1 MNSGTHHHNTP
12 RRRNLSAW
20 IFAGLMT
27 LPLTGAILL
36 YQHQA
41 AAEQR
46 IHNAEQV
53 ITLAE
58 QRAALAEQRADSAV
72 KNCQIITQELAS
84 LDADTARQQAEANK
98 HQELLTYLTTSGI
111 AVKDFGKALRDA
123 AEAGNLELLN
133 KLIAVGTD
141 LNSQGWFGGTA
152 VHAAAAYNHP
162 ECLKALIDAGANVN
176 YMDSN
181 RGTPLHCA
189 ASAEIATMLIAAG
202 ADVNKA
208 AQHGTP
214 LTYQTRFFITWKT
227 DLIKLLIDSGADV
240 NVIDGLGN
248 PVLSY
253 IIQCPISE
261 SQNTREKKL
270 ELVRMLIAA
279 GADVNKPG
287 SNGMTPVHMAAYR
300 NDPEILKILIEAGG
314 DIHKPDNDGK
324 TALHHA
330 KSIWGTTECETYL
343 RELENKASK

>member
-58 QRAALAEQRADSAV
+58 QRAALAEQRADSAM

-111 AVKDFGKALRDA
+111 AVEDFGKALRDA

-141 LNSQGWFGGTA
+141 LNSQRWFGGTA

-176 YMDSN
+176 YIDTN
-181 RGTPLHCA
+181 LGTPLHCA

-208 AQHGTP
+208 VKYGTP
-214 LTYQTRFFITWKT
+214 LAFQTRLYTTWKI
-227 DLIKLLIDSGADV
+227 DLIKVLIDSGADV
-240 NVIDGLGN
+240 NAVNGYEQPILFEIIRN
-248 PVLSY
+248 PLDS
-253 IIQCPISE
+253 
-261 SQNTREKKL
+261 NTLEKRS

-279 GADVNKPG
+279 GADVNKP
-287 SNGMTPVHMAAYR
+287 NPQGMTPVHIAAFC
-300 NDPEILKILIEAGG
+300 NNLEILKILIEAGG

-343 RELENKASK
+343 RELENKANK

>member
-1 MNSGTHHHNTP
+1 MTPDTSHQNTP
-12 RRRNLSAW
+12 RRRNLSTW
-20 IFAGLMT
+20 ILAGLLT

-53 ITLAE
+53 VTLAE

-111 AVKDFGKALRDA
+111 AVEDFGKALRDA

-141 LNSQGWFGGTA
+141 LNSQGWFGNTA
-152 VHAAAAYNHP
+152 VHEAASHNHP
-162 ECLKALIDAGANVN
+162 ECLKALIDAGANIH
-176 YMDSN
+176 YEDTYL
-181 RGTPLHCA
+181 GTPLHVA
-189 ASAEIATMLIAAG
+189 GSAEIATMLIAAG

-208 AQHGTP
+208 VEQGTP
-214 LTYQTRFFITWKT
+214 LVFLTRMHTIWKT
-227 DLIKLLIDSGADV
+227 DQIKVLIDSGADV
-240 NVIDGLGN
+240 NAVNGYGEPILFQIIRN
-248 PVLSY
+248 PVTGS
-253 IIQCPISE
+253 
-261 SQNTREKKL
+261 NTRETRT
-270 ELVRMLIAA
+270 EIVRILVAA
-279 GADVNKPG
+279 GADVNKPN
-287 SNGMTPVHMAAYR
+287 SKGMTPVHMAAHY
-300 NDPEILKILIEAGG
+300 NDLEILKILMEAGG

-324 TALHHA
+324 NALHHA
-330 KSIWGTTECETYL
+330 KSMWRTTDCEKYL
-343 RELENKASK
+343 RELENKANK

>member
-58 QRAALAEQRADSAV
+58 QRAALAEQRADNAV
-72 KNCQIITQELAS
+72 KNCRIITQELAS

-98 HQELLTYLTTSGI
+98 HQKLLTHLTTSGI

-141 LNSQGWFGGTA
+141 LNSQGWFGATA

-176 YMDSN
+176 YMDTN
-181 RGTPLHCA
+181 LGTPLHCA

-202 ADVNKA
+202 ADVNK
-208 AQHGTP
+208 
-214 LTYQTRFFITWKT
+214 
-227 DLIKLLIDSGADV
+227 
-240 NVIDGLGN
+240 
-248 PVLSY
+248 
-253 IIQCPISE
+253 
-261 SQNTREKKL
+261 
-270 ELVRMLIAA
+270 
-279 GADVNKPG
+279 PG
-287 SNGMTPVHMAAYR
+287 SNGMTPVHIAAYR

-324 TALHHA
+324 TALQHA
-330 KSIWGTTECETYL
+330 KSIWGTTECEKYL
-343 RELENKASK
+343 REQENKANK